1 MTLVQ
6 RIRVPAGFVFA
17 FIYLYFSHPRIDFL
31 LTGLVLAAAGLALRI
46 WASGHIEKGIRLAAR
61 GPYRW
66 TRNPL
71 YFGSFLM
78 GLGFTLAA
86 ANVWLLSLFLFLFLL
101 IYIPVMRREE
111 EELGQAFGSDYE
123 SYRRRVPMFTPY
135 LKSPAPVQESVHQDG
150 PRNFQWRRVILN
162 REYNTVI
169 GFLIITALVWVKM
182 IWQ

>member
-1 MTLVQ
+1 MSAVQ

-17 FIYLYFSHPRIDFL
+17 FIYLYFAQPRMDFL
-31 LTGLVLAAAGLALRI
+31 VAGLALAAAGLISRI
-46 WASGHIEKGIRLAAR
+46 WASGHIEKGTRLATQ

-86 ANVWLLSLFLFLFLL
+86 ANPGLLGLFLFLFLM

-111 EELGQAFGSDYE
+111 VELGQSFGTQFE
-123 SYRRRVPMFTPY
+123 SYRQRVPLFVPY
-135 LKSPAPVQESVHQDG
+135 PKTSAPAEESASPDG
-150 PRNFQWRRVILN
+150 NFQWQRVILN

-169 GFLIITALVWVKM
+169 GFLIITALLWVKM
-182 IWQ
+182 IWK

>member
-1 MTLVQ
+1 MTSVQ

-17 FIYLYFSHPRIDFL
+17 AIYLYFSQPQMDYL
-31 LTGLVLAAAGLALRI
+31 VGGLTLAVAGLAFRI
-46 WASGHIEKGIRLAAR
+46 WASGHIEKGTRLATQ

-71 YFGSFLM
+71 YFGSLLM

-86 ANVWLLSLFLFLFLL
+86 ANPGLLGLFLFLFLM

-111 EELGQAFGSDYE
+111 EELEQAFGTHFE
-123 SYRRRVPMFTPY
+123 SYRQRVPLFVPY
-135 LKSPAPVQESVHQDG
+135 PKTSAPVEESASQDG

-169 GFLIITALVWVKM
+169 GFLIMTALVLVKM

>member
-1 MTLVQ
+1 MTSAQ
-6 RIRVPAGFVFA
+6 RIRVPAGFLFA
-17 FIYLYFSHPRIDFL
+17 ALYLYFSQPQMDYL
-31 LTGLVLAAAGLALRI
+31 VGGLTLAVAGLAFRI
-46 WASGHIEKGIRLAAR
+46 WASGHIEKGTRLATK

-71 YFGSFLM
+71 YLGSFLM

-86 ANVWLLSLFLFLFLL
+86 ANVWLLGLFLFLFLL

-111 EELGQAFGSDYE
+111 EELGQAFGAHYE
-123 SYRRRVPMFTPY
+123 SYRQRVSMFIPY
-135 LKSPAPVQESVHQDG
+135 FKSPVPVVESVSQDG
-150 PRNFQWRRVILN
+150 PRNFHWRRVILN

-169 GFLIITALVWVKM
+169 GFLIITALVWAKM

>member
-1 MTLVQ
+1 MTSIQ

-17 FIYLYFSHPRIDFL
+17 ALYLYFSRPQGDFL
-31 LTGLVLAAAGLALRI
+31 VGGLTLASAGLAFRI
-46 WASGHIEKGIRLAAR
+46 WASGHIEKGKHLAAR

-71 YFGSFLM
+71 YFGSFLI

-86 ANVWLLSLFLFLFLL
+86 ANLWLLGLFLFLFLI

-111 EELGQAFGSDYE
+111 EELTQTFGAQFE
-123 SYRRRVPMFTPY
+123 TYRQRVPMFVPY
-135 LKSPAPVQESVHQDG
+135 PDTSDPLAESVEADG
-150 PRNFQWRRVILN
+150 HSNFQWRRVILN

-169 GFLIITALVWVKM
+169 GFLIISALVWAKM
-182 IWQ
+182 LWT

>member
-17 FIYLYFSHPRIDFL
+17 AIYLYFSQPRFDFL
-31 LTGLVLAAAGLALRI
+31 LAGLALAAAGLALRI
-46 WASGHIEKGIRLAAR
+46 WASGHIEKGTRLAVQ

-78 GLGFTLAA
+78 GLGFILAA
-86 ANVWLLSLFLFLFLL
+86 ANVWLLGLFLFLFLL

-111 EELGQAFGSDYE
+111 EELGQAFGFHYE
-123 SYRRRVPMFTPY
+123 SYCQRVSLFVPY
-135 LKSPAPVQESVHQDG
+135 LQSPASVEEFVSQDR
-150 PRNFQWRRVILN
+150 PRNFQWCRVILN

-169 GFLIITALVWVKM
+169 GFLIISALVWVKM
-182 IWQ
+182 IWK

>member
-1 MTLVQ
+1 MTSVQ

-17 FIYLYFSHPRIDFL
+17 AIYLSFSQPRMDSL
-31 LTGLVLAAAGLALRI
+31 LTGLCLAVAGLAFRI
-46 WASGHIEKGIRLAAR
+46 WASGHIEKGTRLAVQ

-86 ANVWLLSLFLFLFLL
+86 ANPWLLGLFLFLYLM

-111 EELGQAFGSDYE
+111 EELKQAFGTPFE
-123 SYRRRVPMFTPY
+123 SYRQRVPLFVPYPKTPA
-135 LKSPAPVQESVHQDG
+135 SAEESASQEG
-150 PRNFQWRRVILN
+150 PRNFRWHRVILN

-169 GFLIITALVWVKM
+169 GFLIITLLVWVKL
-182 IWQ
+182 IWK

>member
-1 MTLVQ
+1 MTPVQ

-17 FIYLYFSHPRIDFL
+17 AIYLYFSQPRIDFL
-31 LTGLVLAAAGLALRI
+31 VAGLTLATAGLALRI
-46 WASGHIEKGIRLAAR
+46 WASGHIEKGTRLAAR

-66 TRNPL
+66 TQNPL

-86 ANVWLLSLFLFLFLL
+86 ANVWLLGLFLFLFLL
-101 IYIPVMRREE
+101 IYLPVMRREA
-111 EELGQAFGSDYE
+111 EELGQAFGSHYE
-123 SYRRRVPMFTPY
+123 SYRQRVPMFVPY
-135 LKSPAPVQESVHQDG
+135 LKSPGPVEEPVRQDG
-150 PRNFQWRRVILN
+150 PRNFQWRLVILN

>member
-1 MTLVQ
+1 MTSVQ

-17 FIYLYFSHPRIDFL
+17 ALYLYFSQPQMDYL
-31 LTGLVLAAAGLALRI
+31 VGGLTLAVAGLAFRI
-46 WASGHIEKGIRLAAR
+46 WASGHIEKGTRLATK

-71 YFGSFLM
+71 YFGSLLM

-86 ANVWLLSLFLFLFLL
+86 ANVWLLGLFLFLFLL

-111 EELGQAFGSDYE
+111 EELGQAFGAHYE
-123 SYRRRVPMFTPY
+123 SYRQRVSMFIPY
-135 LKSPAPVQESVHQDG
+135 FKSPVPVAESVSQDG
-150 PRNFQWRRVILN
+150 PRNFHWRRVILN

-169 GFLIITALVWVKM
+169 GFLIITALVWAKM

>member
-1 MTLVQ
+1 MTSVQ

-17 FIYLYFSHPRIDFL
+17 AIYLYFSQPRIDFL
-31 LTGLVLAAAGLALRI
+31 LAGLALATAGLALRL
-46 WASGHIEKGIRLAAR
+46 WASGHIEKGARLAAR

-86 ANVWLLSLFLFLFLL
+86 ANVWLLGLFLFLFLL

-111 EELGQAFGSDYE
+111 EELGQAFGSPYE
-123 SYRRRVPMFTPY
+123 SYRQRVPMFVPY
-135 LKSPAPVQESVHQDG
+135 LKFPAPVEESVSQDG
-150 PRNFQWRRVILN
+150 PGNFQWRRVILH

>member
-1 MTLVQ
+1 MTSVQ
-6 RIRVPAGFVFA
+6 SIRVPAGFVFA
-17 FIYLYFSHPRIDFL
+17 AIYLYFSQPRIDFL
-31 LTGLVLAAAGLALRI
+31 LAGLALAAVGLALRL
-46 WASGHIEKGIRLAAR
+46 WASGHIEKGTRLAAR

-71 YFGSFLM
+71 YLGSFLM

-86 ANVWLLSLFLFLFLL
+86 SNIWLLGLFLFLFLL

-111 EELGQAFGSDYE
+111 EELGQAFGSHYE
-123 SYRRRVPMFTPY
+123 AYRQRVSMFVPY
-135 LKSPAPVQESVHQDG
+135 LKSPAPVEDSVAQDG
-150 PRNFQWRRVILN
+150 PCNFQWHRVILN

>member
-1 MTLVQ
+1 MTSVQ

-31 LTGLVLAAAGLALRI
+31 LAGLALATAGLALRI
-46 WASGHIEKGIRLAAR
+46 WASGHIEKGTRLTVQ

-71 YFGSFLM
+71 YSGSCLM

-86 ANVWLLSLFLFLFLL
+86 ANVWLLGLFLFLFLL

-111 EELGQAFGSDYE
+111 EELGQAFGSHYE
-123 SYRRRVPMFTPY
+123 SYRQRVPMVVPY
-135 LKSPAPVQESVHQDG
+135 LRSTAPVEDSVSQDG

>member
-1 MTLVQ
+1 MTSVQ

-17 FIYLYFSHPRIDFL
+17 AIYLYFSRPRIDFL
-31 LTGLVLAAAGLALRI
+31 LAGLALAAAGLAFRI
-46 WASGHIEKGIRLAAR
+46 WASGHIEKGTRLAAR

-86 ANVWLLSLFLFLFLL
+86 ANIWLMALFLFLFLL

-111 EELGQAFGSDYE
+111 EELVQAFGSHYE
-123 SYRRRVPMFTPY
+123 SYRQRVPLFVPY
-135 LKSPAPVQESVHQDG
+135 LKSLAPVEESVSGDG
-150 PRNFQWRRVILN
+150 PRNFHWRRVILN

-182 IWQ
+182 LWT

>member
-1 MTLVQ
+1 MTSVQ

-17 FIYLYFSHPRIDFL
+17 FIYLYFAQPRMDFL
-31 LTGLVLAAAGLALRI
+31 VAGLTLAAAGLISRI
-46 WASGHIEKGIRLAAR
+46 WASGHIEKGTRLATK

-71 YFGSFLM
+71 YFGSLLM
-78 GLGFTLAA
+78 GLGFTLAG
-86 ANVWLLSLFLFLFLL
+86 ANPGLLGLFLFLFLL

-111 EELGQAFGSDYE
+111 EELVQAFGAHYE
-123 SYRRRVPMFTPY
+123 SYRQRVPMFVPH
-135 LKSPAPVQESVHQDG
+135 LKSPAPAEESVGQDG

-169 GFLIITALVWVKM
+169 GFLIITALVWAKM

>member
-1 MTLVQ
+1 MTSVQ

-17 FIYLYFSHPRIDFL
+17 AIFLYFSQPRIDFL
-31 LTGLVLAAAGLALRI
+31 PAGLALAAAGLALRI
-46 WASGHIEKGIRLAAR
+46 WASGHIEKGTRLAAR

-86 ANVWLLSLFLFLFLL
+86 ANVWLLGLFLFLFLL
-101 IYIPVMRREE
+101 IYLPVMRREE
-111 EELGQAFGSDYE
+111 EELGQAFGSHYA
-123 SYRRRVPMFTPY
+123 SYRQRVPMFVPY
-135 LKSPAPVQESVHQDG
+135 LKSPAPVEESVSQDG

-162 REYNTVI
+162 LEYNTVI
-169 GFLIITALVWVKM
+169 GFLLMTALVWVKM